1 MDFKSAKELLG
12 LCQQHGLPIS
22 EVMRRR
28 ECELGETTPEA
39 VNARMVDAWAIMTA
53 IGHPA
58 AASPRQVHGRA
69 DRGRGRPSVCTSGT
83 PAAVC
88 AAGCWAGQ

>member
-39 VNARMVDAWAIMTA
+39 VNARI
-53 IGHPA
+53 
-58 AASPRQVHGRA
+58 
-69 DRGRGRPSVCTSGT
+69 DRKSV
-83 PAAVC
+83 V
-88 AAGCWAGQ
+88 